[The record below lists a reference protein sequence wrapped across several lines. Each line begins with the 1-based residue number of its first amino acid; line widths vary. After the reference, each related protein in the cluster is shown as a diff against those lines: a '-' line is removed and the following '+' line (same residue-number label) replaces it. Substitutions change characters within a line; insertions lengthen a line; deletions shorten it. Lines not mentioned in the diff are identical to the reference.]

1 MSEEPINSI
10 IERIGKLGRALDVI
24 SQQVSDARTEL
35 IHLLDDVL
43 AEVHERS
50 AIIDRIDAGLKES
63 FAKAESRTPFTDGL
77 RATIEAEKSLGWN
90 TQPPAGGGE

>member
-24 SQQVSDARTEL
+24 SQQISDARTEL

-43 AEVHERS
+43 AEVHERGK
-50 AIIDRIDAGLKES
+50 AIDRIDASLKES
-63 FAKAESRTPFTDGL
+63 F
-77 RATIEAEKSLGWN
+77 EKFPS
-90 TQPPAGGGE
+90 TRVP